1 MQDEI
6 DRLKAEI
13 ARLVGSSEPFEN
25 FSQRREEMAK
35 ALTSWFTSIDAVRAS
50 TGDSPELNKLHE
62 EARNDVYRLHK
73 LIKKTWMKGVA

>member
-13 ARLVGSSEPFEN
+13 ARLTGIVEPLGN
-25 FSQRREEMAK
+25 LNKRREEMAE
-35 ALTSWFTSIDAVRAS
+35 ALASWFASIDAIRACPDANPS
-50 TGDSPELNKLHE
+50 LNKLHE